1 MRNLP
6 VVCTA
11 GGSSFAVS
19 GVSLLITLPGN
30 ALSFE
35 QVYDISAVKS
45 GVIIEENTASG
56 STDHGH
62 LSTEDAV

>member
-11 GGSSFAVS
+11 GGSSIAVS

-45 GVIIEENTASG
+45 GVKIKKNTASG

-62 LSTEDAV
+62 LIMQDAV